1 MAHEVLRAGIRQRRT
16 WKGPHLVGPI
26 FQWEKLM
33 TTERKREEGKVWTQR
48 QEGRKKKPKN
58 ISNQG
63 RQPQQVL
70 KWGND
75 GIKGKAR
82 TGGREGGSGQVPAM
96 REPGTGGV
104 CRAVCLWEDI
114 SGRTRSKG
122 LGPPCQ
128 EVPTAGSGEEY
139 HRLSVVRDPGA
150 EEGAGLI
157 LRKQHMGWGLPTPD
171 RHKSRRE
178 EHPGSPGS
186 RAPEAPAPA

>member
-1 MAHEVLRAGIRQRRT
+1 MLRAGIRQSRT

-26 FQWEKLM
+26 FQWERLM

-82 TGGREGGSGQVPAM
+82 TGAERVARGKSLRCESLVP
-96 REPGTGGV
+96 EE
-104 CRAVCLWEDI
+104 RAELCAY
-114 SGRTRSKG
+114 GRTF
-122 LGPPCQ
+122 LGEPAARAWAHPVKRFQ
-128 EVPTAGSGEEY
+128 RQAAGRNITDSPWYGIQ
-139 HRLSVVRDPGA
+139 VR
-150 EEGAGLI
+150 
-157 LRKQHMGWGLPTPD
+157 RKVLG
-171 RHKSRRE
+171 
-178 EHPGSPGS
+178 
-186 RAPEAPAPA
+186 

>member
-1 MAHEVLRAGIRQRRT
+1 M
-16 WKGPHLVGPI
+16 
-26 FQWEKLM
+26 
-33 TTERKREEGKVWTQR
+33 
-48 QEGRKKKPKN
+48 
-58 ISNQG
+58 
-63 RQPQQVL
+63 
-70 KWGND
+70 
-75 GIKGKAR
+75 
-82 TGGREGGSGQVPAM
+82 
-96 REPGTGGV
+96 
-104 CRAVCLWEDI
+104 CLWEDI

-157 LRKQHMGWGLPTPD
+157 LRKQHMGRGLPTPD

-186 RAPEAPAPA
+186 RAPEAPAPAGVAGNSGRAAELDGKDPAARDEENSAGTCLQHRGTSQEWGC